1 MRTIYNS
8 SFGWKWLIM
17 IRKRR
22 EAKWQMS
29 RLVFCLSDAARTA
42 HGLSYQDV
50 QHRPV
55 GGVEGW
61 GSRGCAEEWA
71 RPSSSAGMFG
81 SLSSPACRSCHKALR
96 LEISRILTLQ
106 HFHCLRCGTASWLAM
121 LEDQARRNTVVS
133 PPRRAGGETRPK
145 TRIKLKSFR
154 QNLQSLDWRE
164 KRKRRGFWKMLVKSN
179 VIIIWYQPLFIKIR
193 DPKICN
199 L

>member
-1 MRTIYNS
+1 MLELERILNLSERWRKPKLFEWLQHDNYAYYTYNS
-8 SFGWKWLIM
+8 SFGWKWL

-61 GSRGCAEEWA
+61 GSRGCAEAWA
-71 RPSSSAGMFG
+71 SSSSSAGMFG

-106 HFHCLRCGTASWLAM
+106 HFIASLWYCVWLAM

-133 PPRRAGGETRPK
+133 PPRRAGGETRP
-145 TRIKLKSFR
+145 
-154 QNLQSLDWRE
+154 
-164 KRKRRGFWKMLVKSN
+164 RRGKSSKAFVKTC
-179 VIIIWYQPLFIKIR
+179 KA
-193 DPKICN
+193 
-199 L
+199 